1 MMTDL
6 ADGLLA
12 SLERGNP
19 ATCLYQRHAA
29 EAAWSIGNQVRS
41 LVHEGVYFAGLL
53 AGVNELRTGGGATP
67 SPVRGT
73 EHRARLPQGA
83 TPVDGLPGW
92 CCAGSCG

>member
-19 ATCLYQRHAA
+19 ATCLYERHAA

-41 LVHEGVYFAGLL
+41 LVHEAVYFA
-53 AGVNELRTGGGATP
+53 AGSPGVSELRTSGGATP
-67 SPVRGT
+67 SP
-73 EHRARLPQGA
+73 
-83 TPVDGLPGW
+83 W
-92 CCAGSCG
+92 AGKER